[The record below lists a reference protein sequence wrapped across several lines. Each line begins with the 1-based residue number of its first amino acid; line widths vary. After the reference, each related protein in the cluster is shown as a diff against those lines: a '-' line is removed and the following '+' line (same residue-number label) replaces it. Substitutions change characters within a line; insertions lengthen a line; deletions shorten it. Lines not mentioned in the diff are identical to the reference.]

1 MKLRD
6 QPKTRT
12 IKLSVCIACFLF
24 LSGCG
29 VESSGGGEK
38 GGVSIE
44 DKGDGTALVSWHPP
58 TENEDGT
65 TLMDLAGYRIYYGNS
80 TGNYDNTITIDIGM
94 SSYLIESLSESDWY
108 FAMTAFNSLGIES
121 VYSVEVH
128 TAVK

>member
-1 MKLRD
+1 M
-6 QPKTRT
+6 PMTRT

-121 VYSVEVH
+121 VYSEEVYK
-128 TAVK
+128 AVK